1 MVSILHI
8 VVRTTVKQLA
18 DVCPSVSDLSLHLN
32 DQLVLLLRPTLLRH
46 RRRNVVKPALSALV
60 VRAASDP
67 NLLCGSVRDLL
78 SDLLPLLFAILAHT
92 RDEQRIFLLRP
103 SLLHRLWVSSR
114 FVHAWSS
121 SCSSNLEALDWGI
134 L

>member
-1 MVSILHI
+1 MVSILHV

-32 DQLVLLLRPTLLRH
+32 DQLVLLLRPTLLRY

-60 VRAASDP
+60 VRTVSEP
-67 NLLCGSVRDLL
+67 YLFCGSVRDLL

-92 RDEQRIFLLRP
+92 RDEQRIFFLRP
-103 SLLHRLWVSSR
+103 SLLHQLWASSR

-121 SCSSNLEALDWGI
+121 SCSSNPEAQDWGI